1 MYNRAFSSNPAS
13 SPHSPPMIKKLL
25 ERVFVRPARGR
36 GAKGTRAA
44 HEPAII
50 PLAKHGISR
59 DRISICARRVTEGLQ
74 AKGFK
79 AYVVGGA
86 VRDLL
91 LDREPKDF
99 DVATDATPEQVRET
113 FRRSRIIGRRF
124 RLVHVMCGQDTV
136 EVSTFRAM
144 QAQSDDEDHVKDEH
158 GRVLRDNVFGTQ
170 EEDAMRRDFTVNA
183 LYYDPS
189 TEEILDYCGGVRDL
203 ESGVLRM
210 IGEPRTRY
218 REDPVRM
225 LRAVR
230 LAAKLGLKVDR
241 ATLAP
246 IREMAPLLQNVP
258 GARLFEEMLKLL
270 LSGHS
275 RACVTRLRDEG
286 LHHGL
291 LPMLDVILEQPL
303 GERFVMLAL
312 ERTDERIRADKPV
325 SPGFLFAALL
335 WHEVLAAWK
344 QAQDRGVAP
353 VPALHE
359 AMDQVL
365 SVQADKMSVPR
376 RFGADMKEIWTLQW
390 RFLQRSG
397 RRPYRV
403 LESPKFRAGFDFLL
417 LRCESG
423 EIDAEVG
430 DWWAR
435 FQDASDEERSRMLL
449 PPEAGAGRKRRRRRR
464 AKPAAQA
471 GDGEAAAV
479 PAPEHLGNEAR

>member
-1 MYNRAFSSNPAS
+1 
-13 SPHSPPMIKKLL
+13 MIKKLL
-25 ERVFVRPARGR
+25 EKVFVRRPRARGGR
-36 GAKGTRAA
+36 DARAA
-44 HEPAII
+44 HEPAVI
-50 PLAKHGISR
+50 PVAKHGVTR
-59 DRISICARRVTEGLQ
+59 DRISNCARRVTEGLQ
-74 AKGFK
+74 AAGFR

-86 VRDLL
+86 VRDLM

-99 DVATDATPEQVRET
+99 DVATDATPEQVRAT

-124 RLVHVMCGQDTV
+124 RLVHVLCGQETV

-144 QAQSDDEDHVKDEH
+144 QAQADDEDHVRDEH

-170 EEDAMRRDFTVNA
+170 EEDAARRDFTVNA
-183 LYYDPS
+183 LYYDPA
-189 TEEILDYCGGVRDL
+189 TEEILDYCGGVRDVQG
-203 ESGVLRM
+203 GVLRM
-210 IGEPRTRY
+210 IGDPRTRY

-241 ATLAP
+241 ATLEP
-246 IREMAPLLQNVP
+246 IREMGPLLQNVP

-270 LSGHS
+270 LSGHA
-275 RACVTRLRDEG
+275 RACITRLRDEG

-335 WHEVLAAWK
+335 WHEVLAAWR
-344 QAQDRGVAP
+344 QAQDRGIAP

-365 SVQADKMSVPR
+365 SVQAAKMSVPR
-376 RFGADMKEIWTLQW
+376 RFGSDMKEIWTLQW
-390 RFLQRSG
+390 RFAQRSG

-403 LESPKFRAGFDFLL
+403 LESPKFRAAFDFLL

-423 EIDAEVG
+423 ELDPEVG

-435 FQDASDEERSRMLL
+435 FQDASEDERSRMLL
-449 PPEAGAGRKRRRRRR
+449 PPDKGAPSKRRRRRR
-464 AKPAAQA
+464 GKSTGQGGGAEGDASGPPPEAQ
-471 GDGEAAAV
+471 
-479 PAPEHLGNEAR
+479 GNEAF